1 MEKKM
6 IVKHEYPILEYST
19 EKTAVIN
26 PDRSAS
32 KADRSGEGGGGFRR
46 FPRLCLVT
54 FFEEVLDSAVERY
67 GGEKIGTYVSEM
79 TIQYITGLEPLDTF
93 ESKYLETLK
102 SMNVER
108 AIEMRQEAL
117 DDFNA
122 R

>member
-1 MEKKM
+1 MG
-6 IVKHEYPILEYST
+6 
-19 EKTAVIN
+19 
-26 PDRSAS
+26 D
-32 KADRSGEGGGGFRR
+32 
-46 FPRLCLVT
+46 
-54 FFEEVLDSAVERY
+54 
-67 GGEKIGTYVSEM
+67 IGTYVSEM